1 MIESGVMNI
10 EPGSSNGGR
19 SASGHG
25 VGAAALTVAMRGAL
39 EAIGLVC
46 VLAGTLIAAVP
57 AWREPLVETIRA
69 ALAVSVAAVEDD
81 AGGRP
86 FVSNG
91 QLPRL
96 GQQVLLTEPQN
107 NVAMYL
113 SRRYHVADEAVRV
126 MVAAAQV
133 AGQDRQIDPL
143 LILAVVAVESSMNP
157 FAQSAV
163 GAKGLMQVMPE
174 VHRAKFLDRA
184 ATLSPLDPVANIQ
197 VGSEILG
204 DVIRRGGSVERG
216 LALYVGA
223 GNLADDGGYAN
234 RVLSELSRL
243 KMAASGEI
251 AGALAA
257 GWRSDIRVDAPGPL
271 SSSAPSS
278 PARKRPA

>member
-1 MIESGVMNI
+1 MIESGVLNI
-10 EPGSSNGGR
+10 DPGSSNGGR
-19 SASGHG
+19 STSGHG
-25 VGAAALTVAMRGAL
+25 VGASALTVAMRGAL
-39 EAIGLVC
+39 EAIGLIC
-46 VLAGTLIAAVP
+46 VLAGMLIAAVP
-57 AWREPLVETIRA
+57 AWREPLVETIGSALSVPAIA
-69 ALAVSVAAVEDD
+69 AEDD
-81 AGGRP
+81 ASGRP
-86 FVSNG
+86 FVANA

-96 GQQVLLTEPQN
+96 GQQVLLTESQN

-133 AGQDRQIDPL
+133 AGKDRQIDPL

-157 FAQSAV
+157 FAQSPV

-184 ATLSPLDPVANIQ
+184 ASLSPLDPVANIQ

-234 RVLSELSRL
+234 RVLGEFSRL

-251 AGALAA
+251 AAALAA
-257 GWRSDIRVDAPGPL
+257 GLHSDSRVEGPGPL
-271 SSSAPSS
+271 SSSASSS
-278 PARKRPA
+278 PGHKRPA